1 MALAGV
7 LKYSYEVME
16 FFFSDHFLMQIKE
29 RRISKRLAKSIYLRA
44 TKRYFDT
51 STDHHVVID
60 KRKHLG
66 KMRSIMVA
74 YDAIIRGEKENYV
87 SEANLIDDE
96 IWFVTAYP
104 LKDKEIENR
113 VKSGRC
119 VLKNEKN

>member
-1 MALAGV
+1 MEVARV
-7 LKYSYEVME
+7 LNYSYEVVK
-16 FFFSDHFLMQIKE
+16 FFFSDHFLTQIKE
-29 RRISKRLAKSIYLRA
+29 RRISKRLTKSIYLRA
-44 TKRYFDT
+44 SRRYIDT
-51 STDHHVVID
+51 STGHDVAID

-113 VKSGRC
+113 VKSGRWI
-119 VLKNEKN
+119 LKDEKN